1 MAVLFNLFLDIC
13 LLRKGPQDL
22 PASQELLKLCLIAY
36 AGSGLLNLWLGLGD
50 TGSGMALLL
59 TMVDVSLLMG
69 LSYAV
74 LQLMG
79 LLERYVQ
86 TLTALAGT
94 GTLLQLIVLPLGL
107 WYQRELAGGDGAA
120 DLPAMLWLLLLI
132 WSIVI
137 TAHIL
142 RHALSVSFGTG
153 TLYALGY
160 LMMSWTVADLLL
172 PAAA

>member
-1 MAVLFNLFLDIC
+1 MAVLFKLFWDIC

-50 TGSGMALLL
+50 TGHGTALLL
-59 TMVDVSLLMG
+59 TIVDVGLLMG
-69 LSYAV
+69 LCHAV

-86 TLTALAGT
+86 TLTALTGT
-94 GTLLQLIVLPLGL
+94 GTLLQLIVMPLGL
-107 WYQRELAGGDGAA
+107 WYQRELAANGAT
-120 DLPAMLWLLLLI
+120 DMPALLWLLLLV
-132 WSIVI
+132 WSVAI

-142 RHALSVSFGTG
+142 RHALSVSFGAG
-153 TLYALGY
+153 MLYALGY
-160 LMMSWTVADLLL
+160 LMISWTLADLLL